1 MRRRRPHRASA
12 TARQGHEPPNRMTDT
27 HATATPPVDPDAADR
42 PATFEEAV
50 GRRLLVSFDAL
61 TLLDLAA
68 LRILRTRAHA
78 RPIERLVLRYTI
90 AGEHAALWHAIAV
103 LGLVLNRRAR
113 AIYLR
118 SIAAIAATQ
127 AANFL
132 CKRLIARARPL
143 IEDLPPLVPT
153 ISGLSTPSAHA
164 ASSLGEALPRLPLWA
179 AALVMTLSRPYMG
192 VHYPSDSLAGAVLGA
207 LVAREARRAH
217 RRLARRGGSGLAGR
231 PTRGK

>member
-1 MRRRRPHRASA
+1 
-12 TARQGHEPPNRMTDT
+12 MTDT
-27 HATATPPVDPDAADR
+27 HATATPPVDLDAADR

-50 GRRLLVSFDAL
+50 GRRLLVSFDAV
-61 TLLDLAA
+61 TRLDLAA

-103 LGLVLNRRAR
+103 LGLVLDRRAR

-164 ASSLGEALPRLPLWA
+164 STSFAAASSLGEALPRLPLWA

-207 LVAREARRAH
+207 LVARAARRAH
-217 RRLARRGGSGLAGR
+217 RRLARR
-231 PTRGK
+231 

>member
-27 HATATPPVDPDAADR
+27 H
-42 PATFEEAV
+42 
-50 GRRLLVSFDAL
+50 
-61 TLLDLAA
+61 
-68 LRILRTRAHA
+68 
-78 RPIERLVLRYTI
+78 
-90 AGEHAALWHAIAV
+90 
-103 LGLVLNRRAR
+103 
-113 AIYLR
+113 
-118 SIAAIAATQ
+118 

-153 ISGLSTPSAHA
+153 ISGLSTPSAHASTSFAA